1 MRRIYYIL
9 TVMLAMLAL
18 VACSDDTQ
26 FETPSG
32 DGNTLRVIVPLSRA
46 SLPSADGEGET
57 ATEDERKVNSLRI
70 FIFDSTTDALVENYS
85 VGSITG
91 TEIYEFKVNP
101 GTYKVYAVANLE
113 SVVADV
119 DKEITLQQKI
129 LKFKAAENLPQSGNL
144 PMIYEPT
151 ETVTVTAK
159 DHKSVTASMKFACV
173 KVRYNLLL
181 DVDAST
187 QAQASFGTCGL
198 VVDEVAAERVATEAQ
213 LGKPYAIKD
222 VATIDRTL
230 AAGKYYDSN
239 STLDSPTN
247 ETLTPGNS
255 RKWLYQ
261 GVVYLP
267 ERYVKDGEQT
277 RLKFTATLT
286 DGSGNRNESAKSVYY
301 INLGHTIDATEATA
315 MGLSTGS
322 LQFPRGN
329 YYDIKGTINS
339 TGTLTL
345 TTIATVK
352 PWEAGSLD
360 LDFSHTE
367 LWIDKTSATVTS
379 LKSDVVM
386 YRTNVADEEVSV
398 SCATKI
404 DGKEAVIGEVTQP
417 GYIVLKVNPA
427 IGLYNGGIN
436 TAKVAI
442 KAGNITKYIDVTFEA
457 KPMFEVKPQE
467 ITIYWQEGGAN
478 NTKQVLFTTNLGGI
492 TIKSGETVISG
503 ANVSVNSTVGASK
516 ISISCDDTSAAQG
529 AISVTATS
537 NPESTIEHTFTVS
550 PQNTAEGITAQT
562 VKVIVRPVLSDY
574 RIYFRVIN
582 DRQYMKDDKSMNEF
596 AGNLEEQIG
605 VGTSGNNWNDGWDS
619 GTWDNGI
626 NDDRH
631 KTYIYT
637 QEGETEGDGNVWHFN
652 DNATWPG
659 DKMTGDQYNPGW
671 YLYSLQFDKRVSTSK
686 GEKTPKPAETLIMFS
701 NWNGNGDNSAD
712 SYNCH
717 RCPHHMEPGIPLF
730 DYEDREGWILYDP
743 TTDPFYRVYDNK
755 PEVVDVDY
763 TIYHKDTG
771 VIGWYNNYG
780 ISGDSG
786 SKFTIYSN
794 GKGITTEDFNY
805 TIGSG
810 VTIPTKDSDSEY
822 YLCGSITNY
831 WKEWWRLSKD
841 TSGKHFIVIEGGLKT
856 SDEFKIAYNGKWDQA
871 DYGVSG
877 NTITVDGDPVLMA
890 KDLNDVNIKV
900 NKDISKALIIFEISA
915 VGTSEEK
922 AYISVKDISA
932 VTNKSYKKSVFTLK
946 AVRGE
951 YDKALTVKFGDG
963 TEQVLFGGANFPAT
977 GTNGN
982 HIVVEGYYD
991 GLKWIA
997 GKPTK

>member
-57 ATEDERKVNSLRI
+57 ATEDERKVNALRI
-70 FIFDSTTDALVENYS
+70 FIFDSTTGALVENYS

-101 GTYKVYAVANLE
+101 GTYKVYAVANLNDL
-113 SVVADV
+113 VADV

-129 LKFKAAENLPQSGNL
+129 LEFNAAGNLPQSGNL

-187 QAQASFGTCGL
+187 QAQASFGDCGL
-198 VVDEVAAERVATEAQ
+198 VVDEVAAERVATKAQ
-213 LGKPYAIKD
+213 LGKPYVKTD
-222 VATIDRTL
+222 VTTFDPALD
-230 AAGKYYDSN
+230 AGKYYDSN
-239 STLDSPTN
+239 SALDSPTN

-267 ERYVKDGEQT
+267 ERYVTDNSKQT

-286 DGSGNRNESAKSVYY
+286 DGSGAQNPSAKSVYY
-301 INLGHTIDATEATA
+301 INLGHTIDATEASA
-315 MGLSTGS
+315 MGLSEGS

-386 YRTNVADEEVSV
+386 YRTNVADEEISV

-404 DGKEAVIGEVTQP
+404 NGNEAVIGEVTQP

-467 ITIYWQEGGAN
+467 ITIYWEEGGAN

-492 TIKSGETVISG
+492 TLDKTS
-503 ANVSVNSTVGASK
+503 STVGNSTIEITCPNA
-516 ISISCDDTSAAQG
+516 SAAQG

-537 NPESTIEHTFTVS
+537 NPKSTIEHTFTVS
-550 PQNTAEGITAQT
+550 PATSEEGITAQT
-562 VKVIVRPVLSDY
+562 VKVIVRPVLSAY

-582 DRQYMKDDKSMNEF
+582 DRHMNGAEYV
-596 AGNLEEQIG
+596 GNLEEQIG
-605 VGTSGNNWNDGWDS
+605 VGDSGNNWNDGWDS
-619 GTWDNGI
+619 GNWYDEI
-626 NDDRH
+626 NDDHHKINDDSH

-637 QEGETEGDGNVWHFN
+637 QEGETEGADNVWHFN
-652 DNATWPG
+652 YNATWPG
-659 DKMTGDQYNPGW
+659 DNMTGDQYNPGW
-671 YLYSLQFDKRVSTSK
+671 YLYSLQFDKEVSTSK
-686 GEKTPKPAETLIMFS
+686 GKKTPKPAETLIMFS
-701 NWNGNGDNSAD
+701 NSAD

-743 TTDPFYRVYDNK
+743 TTDPLYRVYDDK

-771 VIGWYNNYG
+771 VSEWYNTYG
-780 ISGDSG
+780 ISGDNG
-786 SKFTIYSN
+786 SKFKIYGNVTGIKDFYVTDGKEVTPTPIGTSDFYFVGDMTEWAN
-794 GKGITTEDFNY
+794 SGKGIQFQEYEKNKYFAVIENLRGKFK
-805 TIGSG
+805 IK
-810 VTIPTKDSDSEY
+810 KDNTNNWTDNWG
-822 YLCGSITNY
+822 GSISVGT
-831 WKEWWRLSKD
+831 RTQL
-841 TSGKHFIVIEGGLKT
+841 TSGG
-856 SDEFKIAYNGKWDQA
+856 SDM
-871 DYGVSG
+871 
-877 NTITVDGDPVLMA
+877 T
-890 KDLNDVNIKV
+890 
-900 NKDISKALIIFEISA
+900 
-915 VGTSEEK
+915 VGTLGK
-922 AYISVKDISA
+922 AILYFEYDG
-932 VTNKSYKKSVFTLK
+932 TNAYLTVVDASSTTYKKSVFTLK

-951 YDKALTVKFGDG
+951 YDKALTVKFDNGD
-963 TEQVLFGGANFPAT
+963 EQVLFGGANFPAT

-991 GLKWIA
+991 GSKWIA

>member
-57 ATEDERKVNSLRI
+57 ATEDERKVNALRI
-70 FIFDSTTDALVENYS
+70 FIFDSTTGALVEKYS

-119 DKEITLQQKI
+119 STEITLQQKI
-129 LKFKAAENLPQSGNL
+129 LKFNAAGNLPQSGNL

-151 ETVTVTAK
+151 EAVTVTAK

-187 QAQASFGTCGL
+187 QAQASFGDCGL
-198 VVDEVAAERVATEAQ
+198 VVDDVAAEQVATEAQ
-213 LGKPYAIKD
+213 LGKPYEKKD
-222 VATIDRTL
+222 VTTFDPAL
-230 AAGKYYDSN
+230 ANGQFYSYT
-239 STLDSPTN
+239 STDFDN
-247 ETLTPGNS
+247 PGTGADKPS
-255 RKWLYQ
+255 AYRKWLYQ

-267 ERYVKDGEQT
+267 EHYVTDNNKQT

-286 DGSGNRNESAKSVYY
+286 DGSGATNPSAKSVYY
-301 INLGHTIDATEATA
+301 INLGHAISTEEAAA
-315 MGLSTGS
+315 MGLSEGS

-427 IGLYNGGIN
+427 IGLYSGSET

-442 KAGNITKYIDVTFEA
+442 KAGNITKYIDVTFSA
-457 KPMFEVKPQE
+457 QPMFEVKPQE
-467 ITIYWQEGGAN
+467 ITIYWEEGGAN

-492 TIKSGETVISG
+492 TLDKTS
-503 ANVSVNSTVGASK
+503 STVGAST

-537 NPESTIEHTFTVS
+537 DPKSTIEHTFTVS
-550 PQNTAEGITAQT
+550 PATSAEGITAQT

-574 RIYFRVIN
+574 RIYFRAIN
-582 DRQYMKDDKSMNEF
+582 DRQYMNGSDKKNNEY
-596 AGNLEEQIG
+596 AGHLDEQEG
-605 VGTSGNNWNDGWDS
+605 FGTSGNNWNDGWDT
-619 GTWDNGI
+619 GDWDSNI
-626 NDDRH
+626 NNYHHR
-631 KTYIYT
+631 TYIYT
-637 QEGETEGDGNVWHFN
+637 QIGESDNGSNVWHFTGN
-652 DNATWPG
+652 WPG
-659 DKMTGDQYNPGW
+659 ATMSGDQYNPGW
-671 YLYSLQFDKRVSTSK
+671 YLYTLGYNYSV
-686 GEKTPKPAETLIMFS
+686 TPSGSSESRTPRPAETLLMFGNYDGYSDNTS
-701 NWNGNGDNSAD
+701 NQAD
-712 SYNCH
+712 GYNCH

-763 TIYHKDTG
+763 TIYHKNSH
-771 VIGWYNNYG
+771 VIGWYNNFG
-780 ISGDSG
+780 ISGDG
-786 SKFTIYSN
+786 SRFTIYSN
-794 GKGITTEDFNY
+794 GKGITTEDFA
-805 TIGSG
+805 
-810 VTIPTKDSDSEY
+810 VTDGEVVPPTAT
-822 YLCGSITNY
+822 G
-831 WKEWWRLSKD
+831 
-841 TSGKHFIVIEGGLKT
+841 T
-856 SDEFKIAYNGKWDQA
+856 SDFYFVGAMTNWANDGNTAIPFQKYETNKYFAVIKNLYGEFKIKKD
-871 DYGVSG
+871 
-877 NTITVDGDPVLMA
+877 NTNTWTDNWGGS
-890 KDLNDVNIKV
+890 
-900 NKDISKALIIFEISA
+900 IS
-915 VGTSEEK
+915 VGTRTQLTSGGGNMNVGTLGK
-922 AYISVKDISA
+922 AILYFEYDG
-932 VTNKSYKKSVFTLK
+932 TNAYLTVVDATATTSTTYKKSVFTLK

-951 YDKALTVKFGDG
+951 YDKALTVKFSDSD
-963 TEQVLFGGANFPAT
+963 QHVLFGGANFPAT
-977 GTNGN
+977 GTNGT

-991 GLKWIA
+991 GSKWIP
-997 GKPTK
+997 GKPTE

>member
-1 MRRIYYIL
+1 MKRIYYIL

-26 FETPSG
+26 FEAPTG

-57 ATEDERKVNSLRI
+57 ATEDERKVNALRI
-70 FIFDSTTDALVENYS
+70 FIFDSTTGALVESYS
-85 VGSITG
+85 VGAITG

-101 GTYKVYAVANLE
+101 GTYKVYAVANLNDL
-113 SVVADV
+113 VADV

-129 LKFKAAENLPQSGNL
+129 LEFNAAGNLPQSGNL

-151 ETVTVTAK
+151 EAVTVTAK

-187 QAQASFGTCGL
+187 QAAASFGACGL
-198 VVDEVAAERVATEAQ
+198 VVDEVAAEQVATVAQ
-213 LGKPYAIKD
+213 LGKPYEKKD
-222 VATIDRTL
+222 VTTFDPALD
-230 AAGKYYDSN
+230 AGKYYDSN
-239 STLDSPTN
+239 SALDSPTN

-255 RKWLYQ
+255 RQWLYQ

-267 ERYVKDGEQT
+267 EHYVTDNNKQT

-286 DGSGNRNESAKSVYY
+286 DDSGAPNPSAKSVYY
-301 INLGHTIDATEATA
+301 INLGHTIDATEAST
-315 MGLSTGS
+315 MGLNEGS

-404 DGKEAVIGEVTQP
+404 DGNEAVIGEVTQP

-427 IGLYNGGIN
+427 IGLYSGSET

-442 KAGNITKYIDVTFEA
+442 KAGNITKYIDVEFSA
-457 KPMFEVKPQE
+457 QPMFEVKPQE
-467 ITIYWQEGGAN
+467 ITIYWEEGGAN

-492 TIKSGETVISG
+492 TLDKTS
-503 ANVSVNSTVGASK
+503 STVGAST

-537 NPESTIEHTFTVS
+537 DPKSTIEHTFTVS
-550 PQNTAEGITAQT
+550 PATSAEGITAQT

-574 RIYFRVIN
+574 RIYFRAIN
-582 DRQYMKDDKSMNEF
+582 DRQYMNGNQNNEY

-605 VGTSGNNWNDGWDS
+605 VETSGSNWNDGWDS
-619 GTWDNGI
+619 GDWNNNI

-652 DNATWPG
+652 SNPTWPG
-659 DKMTGDQYNPGW
+659 DKMSGDQYNPGW
-671 YLYSLQFDKRVSTSK
+671 YLYSLPFDKKVSTSK

-701 NWNGNGDNSAD
+701 NWNSDSNNSAD
-712 SYNCH
+712 SYNSH

-730 DYEDREGWILYDP
+730 DYEDCEGWILYDP

-771 VIGWYNNYG
+771 VIEWYNTYG
-780 ISGDSG
+780 ISGDNG
-786 SKFTIYSN
+786 SRFKIYSDVTR
-794 GKGITTEDFNY
+794 ITTEDFA
-805 TIGSG
+805 
-810 VTIPTKDSDSEY
+810 VTDGEVVPPTATGTSDFYFVGEMTDWANAEKAIRFQKY
-822 YLCGSITNY
+822 ETDKY
-831 WKEWWRLSKD
+831 
-841 TSGKHFIVIEGGLKT
+841 FAVIEGLYGQ
-856 SDEFKIAYNGKWDQA
+856 FKIKETLDSNWDNYKHWGSNGTQPTVVEPSNA
-871 DYGVSG
+871 TEYSMTYHASG
-877 NTITVDGDPVLMA
+877 NMSINGEIPSKVIIYLTV
-890 KDLNDVNIKV
+890 NVNNASIRIV
-900 NKDISKALIIFEISA
+900 DASA
-915 VGTSEEK
+915 TTS
-922 AYISVKDISA
+922 
-932 VTNKSYKKSVFTLK
+932 TTYKKSVFTLK

-951 YDKALTVKFGDG
+951 YDKALTVKFSNSD
-963 TEQVLFGGANFPAT
+963 QDQHVLFGGANFPAT

-991 GLKWIA
+991 GSKWKP
-997 GKPTK
+997 GKPTE

>member
-70 FIFDSTTDALVENYS
+70 FIFDSTTGALVENYS

-129 LKFKAAENLPQSGNL
+129 LEFNAAGNLPQSGNL

-198 VVDEVAAERVATEAQ
+198 VVDEVAAERVATKAQ

-267 ERYVKDGEQT
+267 EHYVTDDSKQT

-286 DGSGNRNESAKSVYY
+286 DGSGAQNPSAKSVYY
-301 INLGHTIDATEATA
+301 INLGHTIDATEASA

-352 PWEAGSLD
+352 PWVAGSLD

-367 LWIDKTSATVTS
+367 LWIDKTSAEVTS

-386 YRTNVADEEVSV
+386 YRTNVADKEVSV

-404 DGKEAVIGEVTQP
+404 EGKEAVIGEVTQP

-427 IGLYNGGIN
+427 IGLYSGSET

-467 ITIYWQEGGAN
+467 ITIYWEEGGAN

-492 TIKSGETVISG
+492 TLDKTE
-503 ANVSVNSTVGASK
+503 STVGAST

-537 NPESTIEHTFTVS
+537 DPKSTIEHTFTVS
-550 PQNTAEGITAQT
+550 PKNAAEGITAQT

-574 RIYFRVIN
+574 RIYFRAIN
-582 DRQYMKDDKSMNEF
+582 DRQCMNGNQNNEY
-596 AGNLEEQIG
+596 AGNREEQIV
-605 VGTSGNNWNDGWDS
+605 VGTSGYNWNDGWDS
-619 GTWDNGI
+619 GDWNNNI

-637 QEGETEGDGNVWHFN
+637 QIGESDNKDNVWRFTG
-652 DNATWPG
+652 DWPG
-659 DKMTGDQYNPGW
+659 ATMSGDQYNPGW
-671 YLYSLQFDKRVSTSK
+671 YLYKLEYDSSV
-686 GEKTPKPAETLIMFS
+686 TPSGGGDSRTPRPAETLIMFS
-701 NWNGNGDNSAD
+701 NWNSDSNNSAE

-743 TTDPFYRVYDNK
+743 TTDPFYRVYDDK

-780 ISGDSG
+780 ISGDNG

-794 GKGITTEDFNY
+794 GNGNGITQGADLTITETITTDVTEPTAIEVLSNY
-805 TIGSG
+805 YF
-810 VTIPTKDSDSEY
+810 V
-822 YLCGSITNY
+822 GSITSNWHFLDSY
-831 WKEWWRLSKD
+831 RFKKYADNKYFLVVDKLYGTFKITNGNSW
-841 TSGKHFIVIEGGLKT
+841 TSGDSYIFGGGSSSITLGSEYQMYNPGADMTVSGLDVEANAIKVIIYIDISTKKIKIERYTTTVTKT
-856 SDEFKIAYNGKWDQA
+856 S
-871 DYGVSG
+871 
-877 NTITVDGDPVLMA
+877 T
-890 KDLNDVNIKV
+890 
-900 NKDISKALIIFEISA
+900 
-915 VGTSEEK
+915 
-922 AYISVKDISA
+922 
-932 VTNKSYKKSVFTLK
+932 YKKSVFTLK

-963 TEQVLFGGANFPAT
+963 TEHVLFGGANFPAT

-991 GLKWIA
+991 GSKWIP
-997 GKPTK
+997 GKPTE

>member
-18 VACSDDTQ
+18 VACSDGTQ
-26 FETPSG
+26 FEAPTG

-46 SLPSADGEGET
+46 SLPSAGGTGDVEE
-57 ATEDERKVNSLRI
+57 ATEIERQVNSLRI
-70 FIFDSTTDALVENYS
+70 FIFDKDGALVENYS

-101 GTYKVYAVANLE
+101 GTYKVYAVANLNDL
-113 SVVADV
+113 VADV

-129 LKFKAAENLPQSGNL
+129 LKFNAAGNLPQSGNL

-151 ETVTVTAK
+151 EAVTVTAK

-187 QAQASFGTCGL
+187 TQAQASFGDCGL
-198 VVDEVAAERVATEAQ
+198 VVDDVAAERVATVAQ
-213 LGKPYAIKD
+213 LGKPYEKKD
-222 VATIDRTL
+222 VTTFDPAL
-230 AAGKYYDSN
+230 ANGQFYSYTSSN
-239 STLDSPTN
+239 FDN
-247 ETLTPGNS
+247 PGTGADKPS
-255 RKWLYQ
+255 VYRKWLYQ

-286 DGSGNRNESAKSVYY
+286 DGSGVPNPSAKSVYY
-301 INLGHTIDATEATA
+301 INLGHTIDATEASA
-315 MGLSTGS
+315 MGLSEGS

-329 YYDIKGTINS
+329 YYDITGNINS

-467 ITIYWQEGGAN
+467 ITIYWQNGGAN

-492 TIKSGETVISG
+492 TLDKTE
-503 ANVSVNSTVGASK
+503 STVGAST

-537 NPESTIEHTFTVS
+537 DPESTIEHTFTVS
-550 PQNTAEGITAQT
+550 PATSAKGITAQT

-582 DRQYMKDDKSMNEF
+582 DRHMNGAEYV
-596 AGNLEEQIG
+596 GNLEEQIG
-605 VGTSGNNWNDGWDS
+605 VGAPGNNWDDGWDS
-619 GTWDNGI
+619 GNDKI
-626 NDDRH
+626 NNDCH

-652 DNATWPG
+652 ENPTWPG

-671 YLYSLQFDKRVSTSK
+671 YLYSLPFDKKVSTSK

-701 NWNGNGDNSAD
+701 NSAD

-743 TTDPFYRVYDNK
+743 TTDPFYRVYDDK

-771 VIGWYNNYG
+771 VSEWYNTYG
-780 ISGDSG
+780 ISGDNG
-786 SKFTIYSN
+786 SKFKIY
-794 GKGITTEDFNY
+794 GTGITTKDFNY

-822 YLCGSITNY
+822 YLCGSITNS
-831 WKEWWRLSKD
+831 WNEWWQLSKD

-856 SDEFKIAYNGKWDQA
+856 SDEFKIAYNRDWNQA

-877 NTITVDGDPVLMA
+877 NTITVDGGPVVMA
-890 KDLNDVNIKV
+890 KDSEGVNIKV

-951 YDKALTVKFGDG
+951 YDKALTVKFSDSD
-963 TEQVLFGGANFPAT
+963 QHVLFGGANFPAT
-977 GTNGN
+977 GTNGT

-991 GLKWIA
+991 GSKWIP
-997 GKPTK
+997 GKPTE

>member
-26 FETPSG
+26 FEAPTG

-46 SLPSADGEGET
+46 SLPSADGTGET

-70 FIFDSTTDALVENYS
+70 FIFDSTTGALVENYS

-129 LKFKAAENLPQSGNL
+129 LEFNAAKNLPQSGNL

-198 VVDEVAAERVATEAQ
+198 VVDDVAAEQVATEAQ
-213 LGKPYAIKD
+213 LGKPYEKKD
-222 VATIDRTL
+222 VTTFDPALD
-230 AAGKYYDSN
+230 AGKYYDSN
-239 STLDSPTN
+239 SALDSPTN
-247 ETLTPGNS
+247 ETLTPANS

-267 ERYVKDGEQT
+267 ERYVTDNSKQT
-277 RLKFTATLT
+277 RLKFKATLT
-286 DGSGNRNESAKSVYY
+286 DGSGAQNPSAKSVYY
-301 INLGHTIDATEATA
+301 INLGHTIDATEASA
-315 MGLSTGS
+315 MGLSEGS

-386 YRTNVADEEVSV
+386 YRTNVADEEISV

-404 DGKEAVIGEVTQP
+404 NGNEAVIGEVTQP

-467 ITIYWQEGGAN
+467 ITIYWQNGGAN

-492 TIKSGETVISG
+492 TLDKTS
-503 ANVSVNSTVGASK
+503 STVGAST

-537 NPESTIEHTFTVS
+537 DPESTIEHTFTVS
-550 PQNTAEGITAQT
+550 PATSPEGITAQT

-582 DRQYMKDDKSMNEF
+582 DRQYMKDDKSLEEF
-596 AGNLEEQIG
+596 AGNLKEQIG
-605 VGTSGNNWNDGWDS
+605 VGAPGNNWDDGWDS
-619 GTWDNGI
+619 GTWNDKI
-626 NDDRH
+626 NNDRH

-637 QEGETEGDGNVWHFN
+637 QEGETEGVGNVWHFN
-652 DNATWPG
+652 ENPTWPG
-659 DKMTGDQYNPGW
+659 DNMTGDQYNPGW
-671 YLYSLQFDKRVSTSK
+671 YLYSLQFDKSVPTSK

-701 NWNGNGDNSAD
+701 NSAD

-743 TTDPFYRVYDNK
+743 TTDPFYRVYDDK

-794 GKGITTEDFNY
+794 GTGITTKDFY
-805 TIGSG
+805 
-810 VTIPTKDSDSEY
+810 VTDGEVVPPTATGPSNFY
-822 YLCGSITNY
+822 FVGTMTNWANAEKAIRFQQY
-831 WKEWWRLSKD
+831 DGTNKTNKY
-841 TSGKHFIVIEGGLKT
+841 FAVIENLYG
-856 SDEFKIAYNGKWDQA
+856 EFKIKETLDSNWNNYRHWGSNGTQPTVVEPSDA
-871 DYGVSG
+871 TEYSMTYHTSG
-877 NTITVDGDPVLMA
+877 NMSINGTIPSRVIIYLTVDENNNNASIRIVDA
-890 KDLNDVNIKV
+890 
-900 NKDISKALIIFEISA
+900 SA
-915 VGTSEEK
+915 TTS
-922 AYISVKDISA
+922 
-932 VTNKSYKKSVFTLK
+932 TTYKKSVFTLK

-951 YDKALTVKFGDG
+951 YDKALTVKFDNGD
-963 TEQVLFGGANFPAT
+963 EQVLFGGANFPAT

-991 GLKWIA
+991 GSKWIA

>member
-46 SLPSADGEGET
+46 SLPSADGTGYVEE
-57 ATEDERKVNSLRI
+57 ATEIERQVNSLRI
-70 FIFDSTTDALVENYS
+70 FIFDKDGALVENYS

-129 LKFKAAENLPQSGNL
+129 LEFNAAGNLPQSGNL

-151 ETVTVTAK
+151 EAVTVTAK
-159 DHKSVTASMKFACV
+159 EHKSVTASMKFACV

-187 QAQASFGTCGL
+187 QAAASFGTCGL

-213 LGKPYAIKD
+213 LGKPYAKTD
-222 VATIDRTL
+222 VATINPAL
-230 AAGKYYDSN
+230 ANGQFYSYT
-239 STLDSPTN
+239 STDFDNPGTGAAA
-247 ETLTPGNS
+247 PGNS

-267 ERYVKDGEQT
+267 EHYVTDNNKQT

-286 DGSGNRNESAKSVYY
+286 DNSGDPNPSAKSVYY
-301 INLGHTIDATEATA
+301 INLGHTIDATEAAA
-315 MGLSTGS
+315 MGLSEGS

-386 YRTNVADEEVSV
+386 YRTNVADEKVSV

-404 DGKEAVIGEVTQP
+404 DGNEAVIGEVTQP

-427 IGLYNGGIN
+427 IGLYSGSET

-492 TIKSGETVISG
+492 TLDKTS
-503 ANVSVNSTVGASK
+503 STVGAST

-529 AISVTATS
+529 SISVTATS
-537 NPESTIEHTFTVS
+537 DPESTIEHTFTVS
-550 PQNTAEGITAQT
+550 PKNAAEGITAQT

-574 RIYFRVIN
+574 RIYFRAIN
-582 DRQYMKDDKSMNEF
+582 DRQRMNGNQNNEY
-596 AGNLEEQIG
+596 AGNLKEQIG
-605 VGTSGNNWNDGWDS
+605 VGASGKNWNDGWDS
-619 GTWDNGI
+619 GDWNNNI

-637 QEGETEGDGNVWHFN
+637 QEGETEGDGNVWRFN
-652 DNATWPG
+652 SNPKWPG
-659 DKMTGDQYNPGW
+659 DNMSGDQYNPGW
-671 YLYSLQFDKRVSTSK
+671 YLYSLPFDKKVSTTK

-701 NWNGNGDNSAD
+701 NWDSNSDNSAE

-743 TTDPFYRVYDNK
+743 TTDPSYRVYDNK

-763 TIYHKDTG
+763 TIYHKGTG

-786 SKFTIYSN
+786 SRFKIYSD
-794 GKGITTEDFNY
+794 GSGITTEDFNY

-822 YLCGSITNY
+822 YLCGSITNS
-831 WKEWWRLSKD
+831 WNEWRQLSKD

-856 SDEFKIAYNGKWDQA
+856 SDEFKIAYNADWNQA

-877 NTITVDGDPVLMA
+877 NTITVDGDPVLMT
-890 KDLNDVNIKV
+890 KDSSDANIKV
-900 NKDISKALIIFEISA
+900 NKEISKALIIFEISA

-951 YDKALTVKFGDG
+951 YDKALTVKFSESD
-963 TEQVLFGGANFPAT
+963 QHVLFGGANFPAT
-977 GTNGN
+977 GTNGT

-991 GLKWIA
+991 GSKWIP

>member
-1 MRRIYYIL
+1 MA
-9 TVMLAMLAL
+9 TFDPALAKG
-18 VACSDDTQ
+18 Q
-26 FETPSG
+26 FYSNTSTDFDNLGTGADKPS
-32 DGNTLRVIVPLSRA
+32 
-46 SLPSADGEGET
+46 
-57 ATEDERKVNSLRI
+57 
-70 FIFDSTTDALVENYS
+70 
-85 VGSITG
+85 
-91 TEIYEFKVNP
+91 
-101 GTYKVYAVANLE
+101 VY
-113 SVVADV
+113 
-119 DKEITLQQKI
+119 
-129 LKFKAAENLPQSGNL
+129 
-144 PMIYEPT
+144 
-151 ETVTVTAK
+151 
-159 DHKSVTASMKFACV
+159 
-173 KVRYNLLL
+173 
-181 DVDAST
+181 
-187 QAQASFGTCGL
+187 
-198 VVDEVAAERVATEAQ
+198 
-213 LGKPYAIKD
+213 
-222 VATIDRTL
+222 
-230 AAGKYYDSN
+230 
-239 STLDSPTN
+239 
-247 ETLTPGNS
+247 

-267 ERYVKDGEQT
+267 EHYVTDNNKQT

-286 DGSGNRNESAKSVYY
+286 NGSGVPNPSAKSVYY
-301 INLGHTIDATEATA
+301 INLGHAISTEEAKA
-315 MGLSTGS
+315 MGLSEGS

-345 TTIATVK
+345 TTIATVE

-386 YRTNVADEEVSV
+386 YRTNVADEVVSV

-404 DGKEAVIGEVTQP
+404 DGNEAVIGEVTQP

-427 IGLYNGGIN
+427 IGLYDGGIN

-442 KAGNITKYIDVTFEA
+442 KAGNITKYIDVMFSA
-457 KPMFEVKPQE
+457 QPMFEVKPQE
-467 ITIYWQEGGAN
+467 ITIYWEEGGAN

-503 ANVSVNSTVGASK
+503 TNVSVNSTVGAST

-537 NPESTIEHTFTVS
+537 DPKSTIEHTFTVS
-550 PQNTAEGITAQT
+550 PATPAEGITAQT

-574 RIYFRVIN
+574 RIYFRAIN
-582 DRQYMKDDKSMNEF
+582 DRQNMNGNQNNEY

-605 VGTSGNNWNDGWDS
+605 VETSGYNWNDGWDS
-619 GTWDNGI
+619 GTWNYEI
-626 NDDRH
+626 NNDRH

-637 QEGETEGDGNVWHFN
+637 QIGESDDKDNVWRFTG
-652 DNATWPG
+652 DWPG
-659 DKMTGDQYNPGW
+659 ATMSGDQYNPGW
-671 YLYSLQFDKRVSTSK
+671 YLYSLPFDTIVSTSK
-686 GEKTPKPAETLIMFS
+686 VEKTPRPAETLIMFS
-701 NWNGNGDNSAD
+701 NWNSDSNNSAG
-712 SYNCH
+712 SYNSH

-763 TIYHKDTG
+763 TIYHKGTG
-771 VIGWYNNYG
+771 VIGWYNTYG
-780 ISGDSG
+780 IGDG
-786 SKFTIYSN
+786 SKFKIYSD
-794 GKGITTEDFNY
+794 GSGITTEDFNY

-822 YLCGSITNY
+822 YLCGSITNS
-831 WKEWWRLSKD
+831 WSEWRRLSKD

-856 SDEFKIAYNGKWDQA
+856 SDEFKIAYNADWNQA

-877 NTITVDGDPVLMA
+877 NTITVDGDPVLMT
-890 KDLNDVNIKV
+890 KDSNDANIKV
-900 NKDISKALIIFEISA
+900 NKEISKALIIFEISA

-951 YDKALTVKFGDG
+951 YDKALTVKFSDS
-963 TEQVLFGGANFPAT
+963 EHVLFGGANFPAT

-991 GLKWIA
+991 GSKWIP
-997 GKPTK
+997 GKPTE

>member
-26 FETPSG
+26 FEAPTG

-129 LKFKAAENLPQSGNL
+129 LEFNAAGNLPQSGNL

-159 DHKSVTASMKFACV
+159 EHKSVTASMKFACV

-198 VVDEVAAERVATEAQ
+198 VVDEVAAERVATKAQ
-213 LGKPYAIKD
+213 LGKPYKKTD
-222 VATIDRTL
+222 VATIDPAL
-230 AAGKYYDSN
+230 AKGQFYSYT
-239 STLDSPTN
+239 STDFDN
-247 ETLTPGNS
+247 PGTGADKPS
-255 RKWLYQ
+255 VYRKWLYQ

-267 ERYVKDGEQT
+267 EHYVPDNSKQT

-315 MGLSTGS
+315 MDLSEGS

-404 DGKEAVIGEVTQP
+404 DGNEAVIGEVTQP

-427 IGLYNGGIN
+427 IGLYSGSET

-442 KAGNITKYIDVTFEA
+442 KAGNITKYIDVEFSA
-457 KPMFEVKPQE
+457 QPMFEVKPQE
-467 ITIYWQEGGAN
+467 ITIYWEEGGAN

-550 PQNTAEGITAQT
+550 PATSAEGITAQA

-582 DRQYMKDDKSMNEF
+582 DRHYMKDDKSLEEF
-596 AGNLEEQIG
+596 AGNQEEQIG
-605 VGTSGNNWNDGWDS
+605 VGAPGNNWDDGWDS
-619 GTWDNGI
+619 GTWNDKI
-626 NDDRH
+626 NNDSH

-652 DNATWPG
+652 NNQKWPG
-659 DKMTGDQYNPGW
+659 DNMSGDQYNPGW
-671 YLYSLQFDKRVSTSK
+671 YLYSLPFDKKVPTSK

-701 NWNGNGDNSAD
+701 NSAD

-743 TTDPFYRVYDNK
+743 TTDPFYRVYDDK

-771 VIGWYNNYG
+771 VSEWYNTYG

-786 SKFTIYSN
+786 SKFKIYGTGITTKDFYVTDGKEVTLKPIGTSDFYFVGDMTEWAN
-794 GKGITTEDFNY
+794 SGKGIQFQ
-805 TIGSG
+805 
-810 VTIPTKDSDSEY
+810 EY
-822 YLCGSITNY
+822 EKNKYFAVIENLYGEFKIKKGKNNDWTDNWGGSITTGT
-831 WKEWWRLSKD
+831 RTQL
-841 TSGKHFIVIEGGLKT
+841 TSGGG
-856 SDEFKIAYNGKWDQA
+856 NMNVG
-871 DYGVSG
+871 
-877 NTITVDGDPVLMA
+877 TITRAILYFEYDGTTAYLTVVDA
-890 KDLNDVNIKV
+890 
-900 NKDISKALIIFEISA
+900 SA
-915 VGTSEEK
+915 TTS
-922 AYISVKDISA
+922 
-932 VTNKSYKKSVFTLK
+932 TNYKKSVFTLK

>member
-70 FIFDSTTDALVENYS
+70 FIFDSTTGALVENYS

-129 LKFKAAENLPQSGNL
+129 LEFNAAGNLPQSGNL

-198 VVDEVAAERVATEAQ
+198 VVDEVAAERVATKAQ

-267 ERYVKDGEQT
+267 EHYVTDDSKQT

-286 DGSGNRNESAKSVYY
+286 DGSGAQNPSAKSVYY
-301 INLGHTIDATEATA
+301 INLGHTIDATEASA

-352 PWEAGSLD
+352 PWVAGSLD

-367 LWIDKTSATVTS
+367 LWIDKTSAEVTS

-386 YRTNVADEEVSV
+386 YRTNVADKEVSV

-404 DGKEAVIGEVTQP
+404 EGKEAVIGEVTQP

-427 IGLYNGGIN
+427 IGLYSGSET

-467 ITIYWQEGGAN
+467 ITIYWEEGGAN

-492 TIKSGETVISG
+492 TLDKTE
-503 ANVSVNSTVGASK
+503 STVGAST

-537 NPESTIEHTFTVS
+537 DPKSTIEHTFTVS
-550 PQNTAEGITAQT
+550 PKNAAEGITAQT

-574 RIYFRVIN
+574 RIYFRAIN
-582 DRQYMKDDKSMNEF
+582 DRQCMNGNQNNEY
-596 AGNLEEQIG
+596 AGNREEQIV
-605 VGTSGNNWNDGWDS
+605 VGTSGYNWNDGWDS

-701 NWNGNGDNSAD
+701 NWNGNGDNSAE

-743 TTDPFYRVYDNK
+743 TTDPFYRVYDDK

-794 GKGITTEDFNY
+794 GTGITTKDFYVTDGKVQPPTPTGTSNFY
-805 TIGSG
+805 FVGTMTEWANSG
-810 VTIPTKDSDSEY
+810 KGIQFQKYETNKYFAVIENLYGEFKIKKDKTSTWTDNWG
-822 YLCGSITNY
+822 GSITTGT
-831 WKEWWRLSKD
+831 RTQL
-841 TSGKHFIVIEGGLKT
+841 TSGGG
-856 SDEFKIAYNGKWDQA
+856 NMNVG
-871 DYGVSG
+871 
-877 NTITVDGDPVLMA
+877 TITRAILYFEYDGTTAYLTVVDA
-890 KDLNDVNIKV
+890 
-900 NKDISKALIIFEISA
+900 SA
-915 VGTSEEK
+915 TTS
-922 AYISVKDISA
+922 
-932 VTNKSYKKSVFTLK
+932 TTYKKSVFTLK

-951 YDKALTVKFGDG
+951 YDKALTVKFSDSD
-963 TEQVLFGGANFPAT
+963 QHVLFGGANFPAT

-982 HIVVEGYYD
+982 RIVVEGYYD
-991 GLKWIA
+991 GSKWIA

>member
-70 FIFDSTTDALVENYS
+70 FIFDKDGALVENYS

-129 LKFKAAENLPQSGNL
+129 LEFNAAENLPQSGNL

-181 DVDAST
+181 DVDDAST
-187 QAQASFGTCGL
+187 QAAASFGACGL
-198 VVDEVAAERVATEAQ
+198 VVDDVAAERVATEAQ
-213 LGKPYAIKD
+213 LGKPYEKKD
-222 VATIDRTL
+222 VTTFDPAL
-230 AAGKYYDSN
+230 AKGQFYSYTSSDFDN
-239 STLDSPTN
+239 
-247 ETLTPGNS
+247 PGTGADKPS
-255 RKWLYQ
+255 VYRKWLYQ

-267 ERYVKDGEQT
+267 EHYVTDDSKQT

-286 DGSGNRNESAKSVYY
+286 DGSGAQNPSAKSVYY
-301 INLGHTIDATEATA
+301 INLGHTIDATEASA
-315 MGLSTGS
+315 MGLSEGS

-386 YRTNVADEEVSV
+386 YRTNVADNEVSV

-427 IGLYNGGIN
+427 IGLNDDGIN

-442 KAGNITKYIDVTFEA
+442 KAGNITKYIDVEFSA
-457 KPMFEVKPQE
+457 QPMFEVTPQE
-467 ITIYWQEGGAN
+467 ITIYWEDGGAN

-503 ANVSVNSTVGASK
+503 TNVSVNSTVGAST
-516 ISISCDDTSAAQG
+516 ISISCDDTSKAQG

-550 PQNTAEGITAQT
+550 PATSAVGITAQT

-582 DRQYMKDDKSMNEF
+582 DRQYMKDDKSLEEF
-596 AGNLEEQIG
+596 AGNLKEQIG
-605 VGTSGNNWNDGWDS
+605 VGASGYNWNDGWDS
-619 GTWDNGI
+619 GTWNDGI
-626 NDDRH
+626 NDDSH

-652 DNATWPG
+652 NNQTWPG
-659 DKMTGDQYNPGW
+659 DKMSGDQYNPGW
-671 YLYSLQFDKRVSTSK
+671 YLYSLPFNKKVSTSK

-701 NWNGNGDNSAD
+701 NSAE

-743 TTDPFYRVYDNK
+743 TTDPLYRVYDDK

-771 VIGWYNNYG
+771 VSEWYNTYG
-780 ISGDSG
+780 ISGDNG
-786 SKFTIYSN
+786 SKFKIYS
-794 GKGITTEDFNY
+794 KGITTEDFY
-805 TIGSG
+805 
-810 VTIPTKDSDSEY
+810 VTNGEVVPPTATGPSNFY
-822 YLCGSITNY
+822 FVGTMTNWANDGNTAIQFQQY
-831 WKEWWRLSKD
+831 GTNKY
-841 TSGKHFIVIEGGLKT
+841 FAVIENLNG
-856 SDEFKIAYNGKWDQA
+856 EFKIKETLDSDWDKYRHWGTNGTQPTVVEPSDA
-871 DYGVSG
+871 TEYSMTYHTSG
-877 NTITVDGDPVLMA
+877 NMSINGTIPSRVIIYLTVDGNNASIRIVDA
-890 KDLNDVNIKV
+890 
-900 NKDISKALIIFEISA
+900 SA
-915 VGTSEEK
+915 NTS
-922 AYISVKDISA
+922 
-932 VTNKSYKKSVFTLK
+932 TNYKKSVFTLK

-951 YDKALTVKFGDG
+951 YDKALTVKFDNGD
-963 TEQVLFGGANFPAT
+963 EQVLFGGANFPAT

-991 GLKWIA
+991 GSKWIA

>member
-26 FETPSG
+26 FEAPTG

-46 SLPSADGEGET
+46 SLPSADGEGEGET

-70 FIFDSTTDALVENYS
+70 FIFDSTTGALVENYS

-101 GTYKVYAVANLE
+101 GTYKVYAVANLNDL
-113 SVVADV
+113 VADV

-129 LKFKAAENLPQSGNL
+129 LEFNAAKNLPQSGNL

-187 QAQASFGTCGL
+187 QAQASFGDCGL
-198 VVDEVAAERVATEAQ
+198 VVDEVAAERVATKAQ
-213 LGKPYAIKD
+213 LGKPYVKTD
-222 VATIDRTL
+222 VATINPAL
-230 AAGKYYDSN
+230 AKGQFYSYTSSN
-239 STLDSPTN
+239 FDN
-247 ETLTPGNS
+247 PGTGADKPS
-255 RKWLYQ
+255 VYRKWLYQ

-286 DGSGNRNESAKSVYY
+286 DGSGNPNPSAKSVYY
-301 INLGHTIDATEATA
+301 INLGHTISTKEAAA
-315 MGLSTGS
+315 MGLSEGS

-329 YYDIKGTINS
+329 YYDITGNINS

-386 YRTNVADEEVSV
+386 YRTNVADKEVSV

-442 KAGNITKYIDVTFEA
+442 KAGNITKYIDVKFSA
-457 KPMFEVKPQE
+457 QPMFEVKPQE
-467 ITIYWQEGGAN
+467 ITIYWEEGGAN

-503 ANVSVNSTVGASK
+503 TNVSVNSTVGASK

-537 NPESTIEHTFTVS
+537 DPESTIEHTFTVS
-550 PQNTAEGITAQT
+550 PATSAEGITAQT

-582 DRQYMKDDKSMNEF
+582 DRHMNGAEYV
-596 AGNLEEQIG
+596 GNLEEQIG
-605 VGTSGNNWNDGWDS
+605 VGDSGNNWDDGWDS
-619 GTWDNGI
+619 GNDKI
-626 NDDRH
+626 NNDCH

-652 DNATWPG
+652 ENPTWPG

-671 YLYSLQFDKRVSTSK
+671 YLYSLPFDKKVSTSK

-701 NWNGNGDNSAD
+701 NSAE

-743 TTDPFYRVYDNK
+743 TTDPLYRVYDDK

-771 VIGWYNNYG
+771 VSEWYNTYG
-780 ISGDSG
+780 ISGDNG
-786 SKFTIYSN
+786 SKFKIY
-794 GKGITTEDFNY
+794 GTGITTEDFNY

-822 YLCGSITNY
+822 YLCGSITNS
-831 WKEWWRLSKD
+831 WHDWWQLSKD
-841 TSGKHFIVIEGGLKT
+841 TSGKHFIVIEGGLKK
-856 SDEFKIAYNGKWDQA
+856 SDEFKIAYNKDWGQA

-877 NTITVDGDPVLMA
+877 NTIKVDEDPVLMA
-890 KDLNDVNIKV
+890 KDTEGVNIKV

-951 YDKALTVKFGDG
+951 YDKALTVKFDNGD
-963 TEQVLFGGANFPAT
+963 EQVLFGGANFPAT

-991 GLKWIA
+991 GSKWIA